1 MVFKR
6 KQIIILALILVI
18 VVAGYL
24 QYSYRQ
30 GSSKSADLDGLG
42 EAVYVDSEI
51 DNGDYADS
59 DSALQEDESDQ
70 SNVTASKEAENYF
83 AQARMNKEQS
93 LSECTETFKAITED
107 VNASAEVKEEA
118 YDKMIAMTTNADKET
133 KIETLINKMGFD
145 ESLVI
150 FADNGSIDIVVKTPS
165 LTTAQ
170 VAQIT
175 DIVTRHADASVDD
188 IHIRKLY

>member
-24 QYSYRQ
+24 QYSYKR
-30 GSSKSADLDGLG
+30 GSTSADLDGLG

-51 DNGDYADS
+51 ENGDLADS
-59 DSALQEDESDQ
+59 DSALQEDENVQ
-70 SNVTASKEAENYF
+70 SNAVASQKAENYF
-83 AQARMNKEQS
+83 TQARMDKEQS
-93 LSECTETFKAITED
+93 ISENSEAFKAITED
-107 VNASAEVKEEA
+107 ANASEEIKAEA
-118 YDKMIAMTTNADKET
+118 YDKMIAMTTNANKET
-133 KIETLINKMGFD
+133 RIETLINKMGFD
-145 ESLVI
+145 DSLVI

-170 VAQIT
+170 AAQIT

-188 IHIRKLY
+188 IHIKMMF

>member
-24 QYSYRQ
+24 QYSYRH
-30 GSSKSADLDGLG
+30 GSTSADLDGLG

-51 DNGDYADS
+51 DNEDYANS
-59 DSALQEDESDQ
+59 DAALQGDESDQ
-70 SNVTASKEAENYF
+70 SNVTASQEAENYF

-150 FADNGSIDIVVKTPS
+150 FADNGSIDVVVKTPS